1 MSVAIEDGQQS
12 SEKRS
17 RCIRLLSILFPL
29 GCLIVLLVGY
39 AALGA
44 LSFRYIE
51 GGTINGSMNQEY
63 KTFLL
68 TLVHTVRNSSR
79 NGYGNMYPVTVA
91 GKWLCVIYAMVG
103 IPLMLLVLTDVG
115 DILAILV
122 SKAYL
127 QVHKLCSH
135 LSLRARSSWGP
146 SEKPVEEAG
155 VQNAV
160 YTFSQD
166 AVVRVPMDIRQVLR
180 SQASVKRKSIKLHND
195 QIFERIITQENLAR
209 ENLLRQR
216 GLAALPRSQSC
227 PDLSRAEPQ
236 RGIWDLCTGEEL
248 EKLDVP
254 LMLILVLFFAYLLF
268 GGLILP
274 LWEEEIGT
282 FDAFYFC
289 FVTLTTI
296 GFGDIVPQHPN
307 FFMVTF
313 LFLITGMAILSMAFK
328 LGQSRFVGYYRTFI
342 RCISGGKVLKYK

>member
-1 MSVAIEDGQQS
+1 
-12 SEKRS
+12 
-17 RCIRLLSILFPL
+17 
-29 GCLIVLLVGY
+29 
-39 AALGA
+39 
-44 LSFRYIE
+44 
-51 GGTINGSMNQEY
+51 MNQEY

-79 NGYGNMYPVTVA
+79 NDSLNEQEQLLDKLQSEMNNFKMIWLQSPKLWTFFGSMFFCCTVFTTVGYGNMYPVTVA